1 MEEARRKREAK
12 KKAKGLDGSPWS
24 SPVGSP
30 APQKKNN
37 PFLPSASPASPSTP
51 RAAGGRPP
59 QSPSTLRA
67 STSTAAAAAT
77 HLQDALQMES
87 DAPRPAPM
95 LKRRGAKLNLLSAA
109 GEQGSSVPPSDAP
122 PQSDAPRPAPML
134 KRRGAKLNLLSAA
147 GEQGSSVPPSDAPPQ
162 SDAPRPAPMLK
173 RRGAK
178 LNLLS
183 AAGEQGSSVPLQGGA
198 HDGNAAGTAGTASI
212 LSSFDALQAKL
223 DATDAMLGSTTH
235 THDLDPVNDLQ
246 LDSDMSGTWVDEDN
260 GTDGNHGSNDA
271 SPARKYM
278 STVSVSPDSSF
289 LGSDIQGTGAAGTAV
304 DTHVSLELSDF
315 TETSLNVG
323 ASPSNSKG
331 NASGTDTAQASK
343 MWEQLQEAEVIQAE
357 AEAARVKAEASEAA
371 AEAARVKAEAS
382 EAAAEAARV
391 TAEAAQAQAQAHAST
406 AEASQS
412 QILTSRPL
420 FFKMAQNLDLRCV
433 LYRSQHLGCWGQNT
447 SPYAQG
453 CDLS

>member
-109 GEQGSSVPPSDAP
+109 GEQGSSVPL
-122 PQSDAPRPAPML
+122 QS
-134 KRRGAKLNLLSAA
+134 
-147 GEQGSSVPPSDAPPQ
+147 
-162 SDAPRPAPMLK
+162 
-173 RRGAK
+173 
-178 LNLLS
+178 
-183 AAGEQGSSVPLQGGA
+183 GA

-412 QILTSRPL
+412 KKFKIAPPFFQNGAKSGFEMCFGPSTS
-420 FFKMAQNLDLRCV
+420 
-433 LYRSQHLGCWGQNT
+433 GCWGQNT